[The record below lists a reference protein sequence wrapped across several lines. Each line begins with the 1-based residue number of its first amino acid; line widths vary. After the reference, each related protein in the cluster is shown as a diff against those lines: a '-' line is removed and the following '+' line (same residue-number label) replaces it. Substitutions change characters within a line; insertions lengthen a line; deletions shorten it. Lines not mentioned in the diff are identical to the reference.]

1 MFKRVFCLVL
11 ITVIILN
18 CCGCWDARDV
28 GDLAFPIAAAYDV
41 HDNNID
47 LGIQCER
54 GEKCQIDATT
64 IDPTLSPNTKAK
76 VRVETLP
83 AATIAIARNKRGLTN
98 ADDYLPGLN
107 QSIIFGEELAKRGL
121 TAYTDSILRVPSI
134 PIYMLLVVAEGRGQ
148 TILETPI
155 PHHENLGLYLQQ
167 LLKESQTKGF
177 VPSTT
182 LYKYYVD
189 QAPGKNP
196 VMPLIRRSGK
206 DDVVLDGA
214 AVFKKDKMLKKLGR
228 KDTRI
233 LVMLRGLKSQGYVP
247 YKLEKD
253 GQLLDEGTVFLKNSR
268 KVKVIRQQDNY
279 IFNINIKLGGVLVES
294 TKGKKI
300 DEEYLKQIENAISR
314 DIAGQGRQFI
324 AQMQNEMKIDCIDI
338 NKYALAKW
346 RRELQTS
353 IDSDFIENAS
363 IKVKVEVH
371 LENTGELI

>member
-1 MFKRVFCLVL
+1 MFKRVFCPVL
-11 ITVIILN
+11 ITAIILN

-41 HDNNID
+41 HDKNIV

-64 IDPTLSPNTKAK
+64 LDPTLSPNTKFK

-107 QSIIFGEELAKRGL
+107 QSIIFGEQLAKKGL
-121 TAYTDSILRVPSI
+121 TPYTDSILRVPSI
-134 PIYMLLVVAEGRGQ
+134 PIYMLLAVAEGRGQ

-167 LLKESQTKGF
+167 LFKESQSKGF
-177 VPSTT
+177 VPSVT

-206 DDVVLDGA
+206 EDVVLDGA

-228 KDTRI
+228 KETRI

-300 DEEYLKQIENAISR
+300 DDKYLKQIENAISR
-314 DIAGQGRQFI
+314 DIAGQGMQFI

-346 RRELQTS
+346 RRELQTT